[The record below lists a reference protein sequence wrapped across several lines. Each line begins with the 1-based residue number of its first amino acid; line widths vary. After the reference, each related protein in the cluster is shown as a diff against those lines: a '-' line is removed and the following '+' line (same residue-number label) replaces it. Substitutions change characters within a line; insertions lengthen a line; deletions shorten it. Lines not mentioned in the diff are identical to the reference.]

1 LCAEV
6 SCFKFS
12 VQFIR
17 IYVEVRQKVLD
28 GNNMGDQ
35 NLPWDEK
42 LGVNPLTLLK
52 SLCECS
58 DSDVVYRNYFVCTD
72 YFNKVVK
79 V

>member
-1 LCAEV
+1 V
-6 SCFKFS
+6 H
-12 VQFIR
+12 
-17 IYVEVRQKVLD
+17 D

-58 DSDVVYRNYFVCTD
+58 DSDVLYRNFFVCTD